1 MLELDQLAYR
11 SRAVGISP
19 LLKCITYV
27 FLLSI
32 ALASGIYLQL
42 SLSFVMAI
50 LSCYVV
56 DISIRRYLKWLLLP
70 LSFLAMSMLG
80 LLISVSPDGQYMSF
94 KQQIGYFYVGIYPTS
109 FMLAFAAFLRS
120 LCALSVTY
128 LFVLTTPFNQL
139 MSVFKRIHMP
149 NILIE
154 IIFLSYRFIFILIEE
169 MSLIYKA
176 QHLRFGYSTVKNSYR
191 SLGLLASMLLIR
203 VMARYDAMTIS
214 LDLKLY
220 QGHFPSH

>member
-1 MLELDQLAYR
+1 MLELDQLAYQ
-11 SRAVGISP
+11 SRAIGISP
-19 LLKCITYV
+19 LLKCIVYL
-27 FLLSI
+27 FLLII
-32 ALASGIYLQL
+32 ALSSGIYLQL
-42 SLSFVMAI
+42 TLSFSVAI

-56 DISIRRYLKWLLLP
+56 HISIRRYLKWLLIP
-70 LSFLAMSMLG
+70 LFFLTMSLMG
-80 LLISVSPDGQYMSF
+80 LLISFSLDGQGMLF
-94 KQQIGYFYVGIYPTS
+94 KQHVGYFYVGIYTAS
-109 FMLAFAAFLRS
+109 FMLALETFLRS

-139 MSVFKRIHMP
+139 MSVFKRLHLP

-176 QHLRFGYSTVKNSYR
+176 QHLRFGYSTIKNSYR

-203 VMARYDAMTIS
+203 VMARYDAMIIN
-214 LDLKLY
+214 LDCKLY
-220 QGHFPSH
+220 QGNFPIH